1 MQKMGMKI
9 RLPQEAKILS
19 RPEPSGRVLT
29 RKKMFS
35 PAQQEDMNIYL
46 APLVE
51 KKPFLRI

>member
-1 MQKMGMKI
+1 MGMKI
-9 RLPQEAKILS
+9 RLPQEAKILD
-19 RPEPSGRVLT
+19 RPEPSGKVLT